1 MDDSTEND
9 LNRTAELEK
18 FGITVIRFSNDQVV
32 YNLDSVIKQ
41 IQQENKKLTPL

>member
-9 LNRTAELEK
+9 INRTAELEK
-18 FGITVIRFSNDQVV
+18 SGITVIRFSNDQVV

-41 IQQENKKLTPL
+41 IQ